1 MKYDLPFLAR
11 QFDTHGE
18 PAEIAPVP
26 VGHINDTYVVTAC
39 SPAGVA
45 RESCPCSSGEMDP
58 WRPGRTRPGWP
69 RDARAGRPR
78 HDVTR
83 YILQRINQI
92 VFTKPV
98 QVMENVVRITEHI
111 RRKMETVA
119 PGSAARQ
126 LVVVAT
132 KDGGAYYQDHAGNV
146 WRMYNFIEN
155 AVTYDSLQSAALAR
169 EAARMFGWFQR
180 MLTDLPGPILH
191 ETILGFHNTPRRFER
206 FEEVVKADVVNRAKD
221 AKTEIDFVF
230 ENAAICH
237 ILYDLVKRGEVPVRI
252 AHNDAKINN
261 VMFDT
266 KTSKGVCVIDLDTVM
281 PGLSVYDFG
290 DLVRTAT
297 CPAAEDERDL
307 SKVAV
312 DITLFQALAQ
322 GFVEEAGQF
331 LTPAETR
338 HLVFGGKLITFEQ
351 MIRFLTD
358 YLAGDVYYK
367 VHREGHNL
375 DRTRTQMKLVRSI
388 IEQEEDMNRLVER
401 AL

>member
-1 MKYDLPFLAR
+1 MAHDFPFLAR
-11 QFDTHGE
+11 QFRTRGE
-18 PAEIAPVP
+18 PTDIAAVP
-26 VGHINDTYVVTAC
+26 VGHINDTFLVATGSNRYV
-39 SPAGVA
+39 
-45 RESCPCSSGEMDP
+45 
-58 WRPGRTRPGWP
+58 
-69 RDARAGRPR
+69 
-78 HDVTR
+78 
-83 YILQRINQI
+83 LQRINQI

-98 QVMENVVRITEHI
+98 EVMANVARITGHI
-111 RRKMETVA
+111 RTKMETAA
-119 PGSAARQ
+119 PGSASRQ
-126 LVVVAT
+126 LAVVAT
-132 KDGGAYYQDHAGNV
+132 KDGNAYYQDAAGNV

-169 EAARMFGWFQR
+169 EAARMFGWFQS
-180 MLTDLPGPILH
+180 MLVDLPGPPLY
-191 ETILGFHNTPRRFER
+191 ETIPGFHNTPRRFER
-206 FEEVVKADVVNRAKD
+206 FREVVKADAANRAKD
-221 AKTEIDFVF
+221 TKAEIEFVF
-230 ENAAICH
+230 ANAAICH
-237 ILYDLVKRGEVPVRI
+237 VLYDLVKRSEIPVRI

-266 KTSKGVCVIDLDTVM
+266 GTSEGVCVIDLDTVM

-312 DITLFQALAQ
+312 DPQLFEALAQ
-322 GFVEEAGQF
+322 GFIEGAGPF
-331 LTPAETR
+331 LTPAER
-338 HLVFGGKLITFEQ
+338 QHLVFGGLLITFEQ

-367 VHREGHNL
+367 VHRDDHNL

-388 IEQEEDMNRLVER
+388 LGQEESLNRLVER